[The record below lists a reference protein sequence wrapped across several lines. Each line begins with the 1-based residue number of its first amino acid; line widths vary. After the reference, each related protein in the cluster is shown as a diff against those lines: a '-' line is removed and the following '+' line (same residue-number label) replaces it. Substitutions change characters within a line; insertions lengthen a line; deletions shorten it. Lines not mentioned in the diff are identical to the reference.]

1 MPVSISGTTGY
12 AGPLG
17 AITVDTGSI
26 VNNAVTTAKIADANV
41 TVAKLSATGSPSAST
56 YLRGDNTW
64 ATVSGGVT
72 SLAAGNG
79 IAVSASTGAVT
90 VSLDFYTGTT
100 VANTSYPVGT
110 YIGSVQSG
118 DGCSYSNPAPNANL
132 PGLGLRITGDNF
144 KYGAGT
150 TGIAGTWRSRSS
162 LFTPSVGSSTLILI
176 QRVA

>member
-26 VNNAVTTAKIADANV
+26 VNNAVTPAKM
-41 TVAKLSATGSPSAST
+41 SRTGSSGQVLTSNGAGADPSYQA
-56 YLRGDNTW
+56 LP
-64 ATVSGGVT
+64 SGGVT

-90 VSLDFYTGTT
+90 VSQDIYTGTSD
-100 VANTSYPVGT
+100 ANTSYP
-110 YIGSVQSG
+110 IGSYVVGSIGGCCGTAQNTTLSPRAYNSG
-118 DGCSYSNPAPNANL
+118 ISYANGSSFL
-132 PGLGLRITGDNF
+132 
-144 KYGAGT
+144 
-150 TGIAGTWRSRSS
+150 AGTWRIRGY
-162 LFTPSVGSSTLILI
+162 TGGNQYMT

>member
-41 TVAKLSATGSPSAST
+41 TVAKLSATGTPSSST

-72 SLAAGNG
+72 SLAAGSG

-100 VANTSYPVGT
+100 AANSSYPIGS
-110 YIGSVQSG
+110 YIGSVFNG
-118 DGCSYSNPAPNANL
+118 DGCTYTSPVANETL
-132 PGLGLRITGDNF
+132 PGSFRYYSTNF
-144 KYGAGT
+144 YYGPSIGT
-150 TGIAGTWRSRSS
+150 AIAGTWRNRSGN
-162 LFTPSVGSSTLILI
+162 GSGDGRIALV